1 MENSHT
7 TDSYIASLEQQLSA
21 LAAERDSLRT
31 TAARLSSE
39 RNALRTESV
48 CLSQELQGLRSS
60 AARLSSERDALQG
73 VVEKMQCELREL
85 RRMLFGR
92 KSERFIP
99 TDPAQLKL
107 DFEGVVQLKEEREY
121 AALQETASATRKES
135 APRIKRPAED
145 RQRRIFPD
153 HLERRDEII
162 EPEEIPADSKRI
174 GEEVTEL
181 LEYNPGE
188 LYIRRL
194 IRPKYALPNGNGV
207 VIGPLPSLPLARTNA
222 GPSILAQLLV
232 GKYQDHLPLHRQIGI
247 FARAGVQLKASTVS
261 DWVQGTAEL
270 LGPLYECLR
279 KRVLGCDY
287 IQVDESIIPVLDKDK
302 PGATRKGYHWVV
314 RSPELKSLFFHYDKG
329 SRAQYVAVELLKDFR
344 GAVQSDGYGA
354 YDIYEN
360 KQGVLL
366 LGCWAHVRRKFEH
379 ALSDDPE
386 RAQYALRVIGELYAI
401 ERRVK
406 EQGLPPDEIEAIR
419 KKDAY
424 PLIRE
429 FERWIEKQANA
440 TTPRSAI
447 GKALRYAYALYP
459 RLSRYVTDGRYR
471 IDNNLAEQAVRPLA
485 LGRKNY
491 LFCRNHEAAYHTAI
505 VYSLLGTCRL
515 WGIEPVR
522 WLTDVFSRIQDCSIR
537 RLEELLPHRWTPQD

>member
-1 MENSHT
+1 MENSNT
-7 TDSYIASLEQQLSA
+7 TDTCIASLEQQLSA
-21 LAAERDSLRT
+21 LTAERDSLRT
-31 TAARLSSE
+31 TAE
-39 RNALRTESV
+39 
-48 CLSQELQGLRSS
+48 
-60 AARLSSERDALQG
+60 RLSSERDALQG

-107 DFEGVVQLKEEREY
+107 DFEGVTELKQEREY
-121 AALQETASATRKES
+121 AALQEAAPTVRKAP
-135 APRIKRPAED
+135 APRIKRPAEE
-145 RQRRIFPD
+145 RQRRIFSE

-162 EPEEIPADSKRI
+162 EPDDIPAGGKRI
-174 GEEVTEL
+174 GEEITEL

-194 IRPKYALPNGNGV
+194 IRPKYALPNGDGV
-207 VIGPLPSLPLARTNA
+207 VIGQLPSLPLPRTNA

-261 DWVQGTAEL
+261 DWVQGSAEL
-270 LGPLYECLR
+270 LEPLYEMLK
-279 KRVLGCDY
+279 KRVLGSDY

-302 PGATRKGYHWVV
+302 PGAARKGYHWVV

-386 RAQYALRVIGELYAI
+386 RAEYALRVIGELYAI
-401 ERRVK
+401 ERRGK
-406 EQGLPPDEIEAIR
+406 EQGLPPDEIKAIR
-419 KKDAY
+419 EKEAY

-429 FERWIEKQANA
+429 FERWIEREAKA
-440 TTPRSAI
+440 TTPQSAI

-471 IDNNLAEQAVRPLA
+471 IDNNLAENAVRPLA

-522 WLTDVFSRIQDCSIR
+522 WLTDVFSRIQDCSVK
-537 RLEELLPHRWTPQD
+537 RLEELLPHKWKPQD

>member
-1 MENSHT
+1 MENGT
-7 TDSYIASLEQQLSA
+7 PTVSYISSLEQHLAA
-21 LAAERDSLRT
+21 LTAERDSLQAQASGLSAELESLQ
-31 TAARLSSE
+31 AA
-39 RNALRTESV
+39 AT
-48 CLSQELQGLRSS
+48 
-60 AARLSSERDALQG
+60 RLSSERDALQD
-73 VVEKMQCELREL
+73 VVEKMRDELRQL
-85 RRMLFGR
+85 RRILFGR

-99 TDPAQLKL
+99 SDPSQLEL
-107 DFEGVVQLKEEREY
+107 DFEGVAELKQEREY
-121 AALQETASATRKES
+121 AALQASAPTVRKEP
-135 APRIKRPAED
+135 APRAEKPAED
-145 RQRRIFPD
+145 RQRRIFSE

-162 EPEEIPADSKRI
+162 EPDEIPSQSKRI

-181 LEYNPGE
+181 LEYKPGE

-194 IRPKYALPNGNGV
+194 IRPKYALPDGEGV
-207 VIGPLPSLPLARTNA
+207 VIGELPSLPLPKSNA
-222 GPSILAQLLV
+222 GPSLLAQLLV

-261 DWVQGTAEL
+261 DWVQGAAEL
-270 LGPLYECLR
+270 LEPLYMCLR
-279 KRVLGCDY
+279 RRVLGCDY
-287 IQVDESIIPVLDKDK
+287 IQIDETTIPVLDKDK

-329 SRAQYVAVELLKDFR
+329 SRAQYVAVELLKDFQ

-366 LGCWAHVRRKFEH
+366 LGCWAHIRRKFEH
-379 ALSDDPE
+379 ALADDSQ
-386 RAQYALRVIGELYAI
+386 RAEYALRVIGQLYAI

-406 EQGLPPDEIEAIR
+406 EQGLPPNEVKLIR
-419 KKDAY
+419 EKEAY
-424 PLIRE
+424 PLIKE
-429 FERWIEKQANA
+429 FEKWIEYERTSTAPQ
-440 TTPRSAI
+440 SSI

-459 RLSRYVTDGRYR
+459 RMARYVTDGRYR

-491 LFCRNHEAAYHTAI
+491 LFCRNHEAAYHTAV

-515 WGIEPVR
+515 WGIDPVR
-522 WLTDVFSRIQDCSIR
+522 WLTDVFSRIQDCSVK
-537 RLEELLPHRWTPQD
+537 RLEELLPHKWKPRT

>member
-1 MENSHT
+1 MENAT
-7 TDSYIASLEQQLSA
+7 PTASYVSTLEQRLSA
-21 LAAERDSLRT
+21 LTAERDSLRS
-31 TAARLSSE
+31 TAE
-39 RNALRTESV
+39 
-48 CLSQELQGLRSS
+48 
-60 AARLSSERDALQG
+60 RLSSERDTLQG
-73 VVEKMQCELREL
+73 VVEKMQGEMRQL

-99 TDPAQLKL
+99 SDPAQLKL
-107 DFEGVVQLKEEREY
+107 DFEGVAELKEEREY
-121 AALQETASATRKES
+121 TAVQAAARVRSKEP
-135 APRIKRPAED
+135 AACPEKPAEE
-145 RQRRIFPD
+145 RQRRIFSE

-174 GEEVTEL
+174 GEEITEL
-181 LEYNPGE
+181 LEYKPGE

-194 IRPKYALPNGNGV
+194 IRPKYALPHGEGV
-207 VIGPLPSLPLARTNA
+207 VIGSLPSLPLPRTNA
-222 GPSILAQLLV
+222 GPSLLAQLLV

-261 DWVQGTAEL
+261 DWVQGAAEL
-270 LGPLYECLR
+270 LEPLYRKLR
-279 KRVLGCDY
+279 ERVLGCDY

-329 SRAQYVAVELLKDFR
+329 SRAQYVIVELLKDFQ

-366 LGCWAHVRRKFEH
+366 LGCWAHIRRKFEH
-379 ALSDDPE
+379 ALADDPQ
-386 RAQYALRVIGELYAI
+386 RAEYALRVIGQLYAL
-401 ERRVK
+401 ERRMK
-406 EQGLPPDEIEAIR
+406 EEGLPPDEIKVIR
-419 KKDAY
+419 EKDAY

-429 FERWIEKQANA
+429 FEHWVEETAGSVPPQ
-440 TTPRSAI
+440 SAL
-447 GKALRYAYALYP
+447 GKAVRYAYALYP

-471 IDNNLAEQAVRPLA
+471 IDNNLAENAVRPLA

-515 WGIEPVR
+515 WQIDPVK
-522 WLTDVFSRIQDCSIR
+522 WLTDVFSRIQDCSVK
-537 RLEELLPHRWTPQD
+537 RLEELLPHKWTPQA

>member
-1 MENSHT
+1 MENTIT
-7 TDSYIASLEQQLSA
+7 TDTYTVSLEQRLSA
-21 LAAERDSLRT
+21 LTAERDSLREE
-31 TAARLSSE
+31 AAVLSE
-39 RNALRTESV
+39 
-48 CLSQELQGLRSS
+48 ELQGLQ
-60 AARLSSERDALQG
+60 AAAGKLATERDALQG
-73 VVEKMQCELREL
+73 VVEKMQGELRQL

-99 TDPAQLKL
+99 SDPAQLKL
-107 DFEGVVQLKEEREY
+107 DFEGVAELKQEREY
-121 AALQETASATRKES
+121 AALQTATPTRHKEP
-135 APRIKRPAED
+135 AARGAKPAEEH
-145 RQRRIFPD
+145 QRRIFPE

-162 EPEEIPADSKRI
+162 EPEEIPAGGKRI
-174 GEEVTEL
+174 GEEITEL
-181 LEYNPGE
+181 LEYKPGE

-194 IRPKYALPNGNGV
+194 IRPKYALPHGEGV
-207 VIGPLPSLPLARTNA
+207 VIGELPSLPLPRTNA
-222 GPSILAQLLV
+222 GPSLLAQLLA

-247 FARAGVQLKASTVS
+247 FARSGVQFKASTVS
-261 DWVQGTAEL
+261 DWVQGAAEL
-270 LGPLYECLR
+270 LEPLYEKLR
-279 KRVLGCDY
+279 ERVLGCDY

-329 SRAQYVAVELLKDFR
+329 SRAQYVIVELLKDFQ

-366 LGCWAHVRRKFEH
+366 LGCWAHIRRKFEH
-379 ALSDDPE
+379 ALAEDPE
-386 RAQYALRVIGELYAI
+386 RAEQALRVIGQLYTL
-401 ERRVK
+401 ERRMK
-406 EQGLPPDEIEAIR
+406 EEGLPPDEIKAIR
-419 KKDAY
+419 EKDAY

-429 FERWIEKQANA
+429 FERWVEETANA
-440 TTPRSAI
+440 VTPQSAL
-447 GKALRYAYALYP
+447 GKAVRYAYALYP

-471 IDNNLAEQAVRPLA
+471 IDNNGAENAVRPLA

-515 WGIEPVR
+515 WEIDPVK
-522 WLTDVFSRIQDCSIR
+522 WLTDIFSRIQDCSVK
-537 RLEELLPHRWTPQD
+537 RLEELLPHKWTPQA

>member
-1 MENSHT
+1 MENT
-7 TDSYIASLEQQLSA
+7 ALPASYVVSLEQRLSA
-21 LAAERDSLRT
+21 LTAERDSLHMEARVLSAEVNSLRA
-31 TAARLSSE
+31 TADK
-39 RNALRTESV
+39 
-48 CLSQELQGLRSS
+48 
-60 AARLSSERDALQG
+60 LSSERDTLQG
-73 VVEKMQCELREL
+73 VVEKMRDELRQL

-99 TDPAQLKL
+99 SDPAQLKL
-107 DFEGVVQLKEEREY
+107 DFEGVAELKQEREY
-121 AALQETASATRKES
+121 AALQAAAPTRYKEP
-135 APRIKRPAED
+135 AARGARPEED
-145 RQRRIFPD
+145 RQRRIFSE
-153 HLERRDEII
+153 HLERRDEVI
-162 EPEEIPADSKRI
+162 EPAEIPAGGKRI

-181 LEYNPGE
+181 LEYKPGE

-194 IRPKYALPNGNGV
+194 IRPKYALPHGEGV
-207 VIGPLPSLPLARTNA
+207 VIGELLPLPRTNA

-247 FARAGVQLKASTVS
+247 FVRAGVQLKASTVS
-261 DWVQGTAEL
+261 DWVQGAAEL
-270 LGPLYECLR
+270 LEPLYEKLR
-279 KRVLGCDY
+279 ERVLGCDY

-329 SRAQYVAVELLKDFR
+329 SRAQYVVVELLKDFQ

-366 LGCWAHVRRKFEH
+366 LGCWAHIRRKFEH
-379 ALSDDPE
+379 ALADDPE
-386 RAQYALRVIGELYAI
+386 RAEYALRVIGQLYAL
-401 ERRVK
+401 ERRMK
-406 EQGLPPDEIEAIR
+406 EEGLPPDEIKAIR
-419 KKDAY
+419 EKDAY
-424 PLIRE
+424 PQIRE
-429 FERWIEKQANA
+429 FERWVEKEANA
-440 TTPRSAI
+440 TTPQSAL

-471 IDNNLAEQAVRPLA
+471 IDNNLAENAVRPLA

-505 VYSLLGTCRL
+505 IYSLLGTCRL
-515 WGIEPVR
+515 WEIDPIR
-522 WLTDVFSRIQDCSIR
+522 WLTDVFSRIQDCSGK
-537 RLEELLPHRWTPQD
+537 RLEELLPHKWTLQA

>member
-1 MENSHT
+1 MKNSNT
-7 TDSYIASLEQQLSA
+7 TDTYTASLEHR
-21 LAAERDSLRT
+21 LATL
-31 TAARLSSE
+31 TA
-39 RNALRTESV
+39 
-48 CLSQELQGLRSS
+48 
-60 AARLSSERDALQG
+60 ERDALQG

-99 TDPAQLKL
+99 SDPSQLKL
-107 DFEGVVQLKEEREY
+107 DFEGVAELKQEQEY
-121 AALQETASATRKES
+121 AALQEAAPATRKEA
-135 APRIKRPAED
+135 APRAGKPAED
-145 RQRRIFPD
+145 RQRRIFSE
-153 HLERRDEII
+153 HLQRRDEII
-162 EPEEIPADSKRI
+162 EPDEIPAGGKRI
-174 GEEVTEL
+174 GEEITEL
-181 LEYNPGE
+181 LEYKPGE

-194 IRPKYALPNGNGV
+194 IRPKYALPNGDGV
-207 VIGPLPSLPLARTNA
+207 VIGELPSLPLPRTNA

-247 FARAGVQLKASTVS
+247 FSRAGVQLKASTIS
-261 DWVQGTAEL
+261 DWVQGSAEL
-270 LGPLYECLR
+270 LEPLYDCLR
-279 KRVLGCDY
+279 KRVLGSDY
-287 IQVDESIIPVLDKDK
+287 IQIDESIIPVLDKDK
-302 PGATRKGYHWVV
+302 PGAARKGYHWVV

-329 SRAQYVAVELLKDFR
+329 SRAQYVAVELLKDFQ

-386 RAQYALRVIGELYAI
+386 RAEYALRVIGQLYAI

-419 KKDAY
+419 EKEAY

-429 FERWIEKQANA
+429 FERWIEREANT

-471 IDNNLAEQAVRPLA
+471 IDNNLAENAVRPLA

-522 WLTDVFSRIQDCSIR
+522 WLTDVFSRIQDCSVK
-537 RLEELLPHRWTPQD
+537 RLEELLPHKWKPQD

>member
-1 MENSHT
+1 MA
-7 TDSYIASLEQQLSA
+7 YLI
-21 LAAERDSLRT
+21 AERDSLRS
-31 TAARLSSE
+31 TA
-39 RNALRTESV
+39 
-48 CLSQELQGLRSS
+48 EL
-60 AARLSSERDALQG
+60 LSSERDTLQG
-73 VVEKMQCELREL
+73 VVEKMQGELRQF

-99 TDPAQLKL
+99 CDPSQLKL
-107 DFEGVVQLKEEREY
+107 DFEGVEQLKEEREY
-121 AALQETASATRKES
+121 AAVQTAVCARSKE
-135 APRIKRPAED
+135 PAA
-145 RQRRIFPD
+145 RGAKPAQAGQRRIFSE
-153 HLERRDEII
+153 HLQRRDQII
-162 EPEEIPADSKRI
+162 EPVEIPAGGKRI

-181 LEYNPGE
+181 LEYKPGE

-194 IRPKYALPNGNGV
+194 IRPKYALPHGEGV
-207 VIGPLPSLPLARTNA
+207 VIGELPSLPLPRTNA
-222 GPSILAQLLV
+222 GPSLLAQLLV

-261 DWVQGTAEL
+261 DWVQGAAEL
-270 LGPLYECLR
+270 LKPLYEKLR

-302 PGATRKGYHWVV
+302 PGTARKGYHWVV

-329 SRAQYVAVELLKDFR
+329 SRAQYVVVELLKDFQ

-366 LGCWAHVRRKFEH
+366 LGCWAHIRRKFEH
-379 ALSDDPE
+379 ALAEDPE
-386 RAQYALRVIGELYAI
+386 RAEYALKIIGQLYTI

-406 EQGLPPDEIEAIR
+406 EEGLPPDRIKVIR
-419 KKDAY
+419 EKEAY

-429 FERWIEKQANA
+429 FERRVEQTANSV
-440 TTPRSAI
+440 TPQSAL
-447 GKALRYAYALYP
+447 GKAVRYAYALYP

-471 IDNNLAEQAVRPLA
+471 IDNNLAENAVRPLA

-491 LFCRNHEAAYHTAI
+491 LFCRNHQAAYHTAI

-515 WGIEPVR
+515 WEIDPVK
-522 WLTDVFSRIQDCSIR
+522 WLTDVFTRIQDCSVK
-537 RLEELLPHRWTPQD
+537 RLEELLPHKWSPQT